1 MTKRPRA
8 NRHGRVAVIVPAP
21 VDAVW
26 RVVVD
31 VTRTGE
37 WSHECLQ
44 VQWTGA
50 TDRAAPG
57 ARFRGRNR
65 AGRLGWSRACE
76 MLTVD
81 PPRRLVWRTVPTWR
95 YVDSTEW
102 IISLTP
108 TTDGTEIVQEYRLV
122 KCPRWWEWLAT
133 RLIPSHVDRD
143 AALAEDLRR
152 LGAVA
157 MRATS

>member
-1 MTKRPRA
+1 MRSDDDQADSGEPAQPRRGDRA
-8 NRHGRVAVIVPAP
+8 GP

-44 VQWTGA
+44 VQWTGT
-50 TDRAAPG
+50 TDRAGPG

-81 PPRRLVWRTVPTWR
+81 PPSRLVWRTVPTW
-95 YVDSTEW
+95 
-102 IISLTP
+102 
-108 TTDGTEIVQEYRLV
+108 
-122 KCPRWWEWLAT
+122 
-133 RLIPSHVDRD
+133 
-143 AALAEDLRR
+143 LAEDLRR

-157 MRATS
+157 QRATS